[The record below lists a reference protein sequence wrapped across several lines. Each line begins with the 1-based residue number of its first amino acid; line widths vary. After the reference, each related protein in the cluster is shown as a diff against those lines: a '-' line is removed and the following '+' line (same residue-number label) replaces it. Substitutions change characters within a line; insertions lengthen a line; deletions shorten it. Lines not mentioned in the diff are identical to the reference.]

1 MATFHLHKTGW
12 ALGLL
17 LLAGVACS
25 AEITPPAVT
34 VAVVITVDTGAA
46 AQPTQMVAQA
56 HQPTSTAE
64 PLPATPYPSPLATAA
79 ATATPAATALPIS
92 LIGPLA
98 LLISEPAQNVET
110 QEAAIFDLGTASI
123 RPLAIQ
129 QERLF
134 ALQWLDDGCE
144 LYLNGNVYDL
154 NGNLIWQVPSPV
166 RDELGSLY
174 TDQLSPEKNWLAYSV
189 FSGAQT
195 YDSTEFVDVA
205 VISLSPPFAS
215 YRLTQHGGAEVEA
228 FVWSAD
234 EKWLYYSDYDAN
246 GTLQVFRSTPDGQTQ
261 EQLTAHEGLLS
272 QVDTMA
278 LSADGRHLAYGVTNL
293 LFASMPY
300 DYWESDEGW
309 IGIIDLDSRA
319 AMTVR
324 LPKFGGAYALWWSA
338 DGDRLLVFGDS
349 LPTGAGAP
357 SGAQLHWIQVGQSE
371 VPWRSIYQSQTPG
384 NSISWVLPA
393 SDLETVFLQTPIGT
407 FLLQEGEFT
416 PFEGAALLE
425 EAQSYGRII
434 DFIAG
439 PTTFRGEA
447 ACQE

>member
-123 RPLAIQ
+123 RPLPIQ

-134 ALQWLDDGCE
+134 ALQWLGKGCE

-154 NGNLIWQVPSPV
+154 NGTLIWQMPSPV
-166 RDELGSLY
+166 RDELGGLY
-174 TDQLSPEKNWLAYSV
+174 TDQLSPEKNWLANSV

-215 YRLTQHGGAEVEA
+215 HRLTQRGGAEVGA
-228 FVWSAD
+228 FVWSPD
-234 EKWLYYSDYDAN
+234 EKWVYYSDYDAN

-272 QVDTMA
+272 RVDTMA
-278 LSADGRHLAYGVTNL
+278 LSADGRHLAYGVDNL
-293 LFASMPY
+293 LFTSIPY
-300 DYWESDEGW
+300 DYLESDEGW
-309 IGIIDLDSRA
+309 IGIVDVDSRA
-319 AMTVR
+319 ATTVR

-349 LPTGAGAP
+349 LPTGAGSP

-371 VPWRSIYQSQTPG
+371 LPWRSIYQSQTPG
-384 NSISWVLPA
+384 NGIGWVLPA
-393 SDLETVFLQTPIGT
+393 SDLDTVFLQTPIGY
-407 FLLQEGEFT
+407 FLLREGEFI

-425 EAQSYGRII
+425 EAKSYGRII

-439 PTTFRGEA
+439 PTAFRGEA